1 MEGNE
6 TQITLKFFWQKQS
19 VKTIDLLVTKE
30 LELTNQ
36 DNKKVEYY

>member
-6 TQITLKFFWQKQS
+6 TQIKLKFFWQKQS

-30 LELTNQ
+30 LELRNQ
-36 DNKKVEYY
+36 DKKVEYY